1 MGAPAALTPHQDATP
16 ALPRGPL
23 TLLAGLVLV
32 LLAVL
37 ALREV
42 APLVVPVLFGL
53 FLALVAWPLVPWLQR
68 RGIGRGPALGLAIA
82 LIVALVI
89 GTFAILVASVAELVQ
104 ESPRYGERLATEI
117 EALLAFLASLG
128 ISVDPEGMLEALSP
142 AAIAGAVR
150 SVASEVSE
158 AGIAI
163 FVAIVAMLY
172 GLAAAGSLQARA
184 RQAFGEDHALL
195 AGVEQFG
202 VDLRRYL
209 LVRALLGLFAAV
221 LIFVVLLALSVPLP
235 ALWAF
240 LVFAASFIPNIGTL
254 IALVPTTILAFLDG
268 GLGTAIAVVVAYT
281 IINFIQ
287 DHFLQPVIMGSE
299 LNLTP
304 LVVFVAVVA
313 WAWVFGAPGALLA
326 VPLTVGMV
334 AIMEAFPQSRPWA
347 TLLRNKAE
355 PPPGHDPEPDPFTTP
370 LGD

>member
-1 MGAPAALTPHQDATP
+1 LTSETDGAAR

-23 TLLAGLVLV
+23 TLLGGLVLV
-32 LLAVL
+32 LVAVL
-37 ALREV
+37 LLREV
-42 APLVVPVLFGL
+42 APVVVPVLFGL
-53 FLALVAWPLVPWLQR
+53 FLALVAWPLVPWLQG
-68 RGIGRGPALGLAIA
+68 RGIGRGPAVGLAIA
-82 LIVALVI
+82 LIVAIVV
-89 GTFAILVASVAELVQ
+89 GTIAILAASIAELVR
-104 ESPRYGERLATEI
+104 ESPRYGERLAAEL
-117 EALLAFLASLG
+117 EALLAFLQGLG
-128 ISVDPEGMLEALSP
+128 FTIDMEGLLESLSP
-142 AAIAGAVR
+142 AAIAGAIR

-163 FVAIVAMLY
+163 FVAVVAMLY
-172 GLAAAGSLQARA
+172 GVAAAGSIQARA
-184 RQAFGEDHALL
+184 RQAFGADHALL
-195 AGVEQFG
+195 TGVEQFG

-209 LVRALLGLFAAV
+209 WVRALLGLFAAA
-221 LIFVVLLALSVPLP
+221 LIFVVLLVLSVPLP

-281 IINFIQ
+281 FINFLQ

-313 WAWVFGAPGALLA
+313 WAWIFGAPGALLA

-334 AIMEAFPQSRPWA
+334 SIMEAYPQTRPWA

-355 PPPGHDPEPDPFTTP
+355 PPHESDSGHDPFTSP
-370 LGD
+370 LEG

>member
-1 MGAPAALTPHQDATP
+1 LTSETDGAR

-23 TLLAGLVLV
+23 TLLGGLVLV
-32 LLAVL
+32 LLAAL
-37 ALREV
+37 LLREV
-42 APLVVPVLFGL
+42 APVVVPVLFGL

-68 RGIGRGPALGLAIA
+68 RGIGRGPAIGLAIA
-82 LIVALVI
+82 LIVALVV
-89 GTFAILVASVAELVQ
+89 GTIAILAASVAELVQ
-104 ESPRYGERLATEI
+104 ESPRYGERLAAEL
-117 EALLAFLASLG
+117 EALLAFLQGLG
-128 ISVDPEGMLEALSP
+128 VNVDPEGLLAALSP
-142 AAIAGAVR
+142 AAIAGAIR
-150 SVASEVSE
+150 SVASGVSE

-163 FVAIVAMLY
+163 FVAVVAMLY
-172 GLAAAGSLQARA
+172 GLAAAGSLQERA
-184 RQAFGEDHALL
+184 RRAFGEDHVLL
-195 AGVEQFG
+195 TGVEQFG

-221 LIFVVLLALSVPLP
+221 LIFVVLLVLSVPLP

-240 LVFAASFIPNIGTL
+240 LVFVASFIPNIGTL

-268 GLGTAIAVVVAYT
+268 GLGTAVAVVVAYT
-281 IINFIQ
+281 LVNFVQ

-334 AIMEAFPQSRPWA
+334 SIMEAFPQSRPWA
-347 TLLRNKAE
+347 TLLRNKPE
-355 PPPGHDPEPDPFTTP
+355 PPRADDAGHDPFTSP
-370 LGD
+370 LEG

>member
-1 MGAPAALTPHQDATP
+1 LTPETDDAR

-23 TLLAGLVLV
+23 TLLAGLVLT

-37 ALREV
+37 LLREV
-42 APLVVPVLFGL
+42 APVVVPVLFGL

-68 RGIGRGPALGLAIA
+68 RGIGRGPAIGLSIA

-89 GTFAILVASVAELVQ
+89 GTFAILVASVAELVK
-104 ESPRYGERLATEI
+104 ESPRYGERLSAEI
-117 EALLAFLASLG
+117 EAILAFLQGLG
-128 ISVDPEGMLEALSP
+128 FTIDMEGLLENLSP
-142 AAIAGAVR
+142 AAIAGAIR
-150 SVASEVSE
+150 SVASGVSE

-163 FVAIVAMLY
+163 FVAVVAMLY

-184 RQAFGEDHALL
+184 RQAFGENHALL
-195 AGVEQFG
+195 TGVEQFG

-209 LVRALLGLFAAV
+209 WVRALLGLFAAA
-221 LIFVVLLALSVPLP
+221 LIFVVLLVLSVPLP

-268 GLGTAIAVVVAYT
+268 GLGTAIAVIVAYT
-281 IINFIQ
+281 FINFVQ

-313 WAWVFGAPGALLA
+313 WAWIFGAPGALLA

-355 PPPGHDPEPDPFTTP
+355 PPPAGEPEHDPFTSP
-370 LGD
+370 LEG